1 MKEKNSIKELEYISN
16 KLKETHV
23 AQITSLINYE
33 SETQSKFKKP
43 ILNDKNKIKLN
54 TTALQECYLSLGRHN
69 VPWISSNRYY

>member
-1 MKEKNSIKELEYISN
+1 MKEKNSKKELEYISN

-23 AQITSLINYE
+23 APTTSLINYE

-54 TTALQECYLSLGRHN
+54 TARITRKSFKSREAQCALDFF
-69 VPWISSNRYY
+69 